1 MGGSNSKFLQLYFY
15 LREKYKSYISFKAL
29 HSELFAELSGRFS
42 GRNEYFRIS
51 ELRIVRHFFEVF
63 GKFGISKLPKLP
75 KFPNIRKNQFPKLPN
90 FFRNYRTFFRTFYR
104 TFSPK
109 NRVFCPKTSNFSSFF
124 RNFRNLRNFR
134 IVFELFTEPK
144 LPNFLPN
151 FFRGNFRSSEIPVI
165 TEKFPYFS
173 YRTFPKLAK
182 TNSSEISV

>member
-1 MGGSNSKFLQLYFY
+1 M
-15 LREKYKSYISFKAL
+15 
-29 HSELFAELSGRFS
+29 
-42 GRNEYFRIS
+42 
-51 ELRIVRHFFEVF
+51 
-63 GKFGISKLPKLP
+63 
-75 KFPNIRKNQFPKLPN
+75 
-90 FFRNYRTFFRTFYR
+90 
-104 TFSPK
+104 
-109 NRVFCPKTSNFSSFF
+109 VFCPKTSNFSSFF

-165 TEKFPYFS
+165 TEKFPNFG